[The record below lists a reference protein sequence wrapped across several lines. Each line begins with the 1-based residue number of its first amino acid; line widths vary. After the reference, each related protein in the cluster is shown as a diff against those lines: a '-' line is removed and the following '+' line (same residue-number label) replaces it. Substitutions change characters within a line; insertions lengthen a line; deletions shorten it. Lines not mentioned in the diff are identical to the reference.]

1 MTLRGNHLRIS
12 GVRGS
17 VNRTHYCSVSGI
29 GILRSSGSIGG
40 SGSGGSSGSSGSGV
54 KQLALAS
61 PLFGCTNVP
70 PTRPSNSSDFY
81 RSPQR
86 AERGGGGGSGGLL
99 WPFAPHGPS
108 SFEAPRHRPPEI
120 VTLATRQQAIITLAS
135 RHQTFS
141 SFDDLIHS
149 SDLVLVDFYATWC
162 GPCKHMAGVLQ
173 SLSHRLLA
181 SVKIVKID
189 TEKYPA
195 LASQYGITALPTIVL
210 FRHGSPV
217 DRIEG
222 ILPPEELILRLSS
235 LLAPSHTH

>member
-1 MTLRGNHLRIS
+1 MAPSRLTGTLTDSSVRKRIRLRVS
-12 GVRGS
+12 RDS
-17 VNRTHYCSVSGI
+17 RARSLWERT
-29 GILRSSGSIGG
+29 
-40 SGSGGSSGSSGSGV
+40 
-54 KQLALAS
+54 
-61 PLFGCTNVP
+61 
-70 PTRPSNSSDFY
+70 
-81 RSPQR
+81 
-86 AERGGGGGSGGLL
+86 AED
-99 WPFAPHGPS
+99 
-108 SFEAPRHRPPEI
+108 
-120 VTLATRQQAIITLAS
+120 ATRQQAIITLAS

-210 FRHGSPV
+210 FRHGRPV

-222 ILPPEELILRLSS
+222 VLPPEELILRLGS